1 MKQRNQETVKNPLL
15 YPNQKMTVTWPR
27 VVVAAVE
34 RRGWLG
40 FTVESVMTRFDGGM
54 DVDSEAKMLT
64 SRNWA

>member
-1 MKQRNQETVKNPLL
+1 M
-15 YPNQKMTVTWPR
+15 TWPR

>member
-1 MKQRNQETVKNPLL
+1 
-15 YPNQKMTVTWPR
+15 MTVTWPR